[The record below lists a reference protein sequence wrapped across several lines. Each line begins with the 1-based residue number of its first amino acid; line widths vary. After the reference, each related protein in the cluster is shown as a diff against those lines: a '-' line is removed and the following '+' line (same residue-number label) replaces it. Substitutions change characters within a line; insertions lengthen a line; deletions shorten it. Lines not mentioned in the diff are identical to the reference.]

1 VGEPGNE
8 NEGEYGKRLGPLNDI
23 GNLFGFPGGGVIIN
37 RPSNDMVGMESVRGA
52 VNQGGRPG
60 MPKDNHSR
68 PRSAKGLGTTRSE
81 IQHGGHLK
89 SGM

>member
-1 VGEPGNE
+1 MFRVDRRTTLLEVDRRMGLAEWAE
-8 NEGEYGKRLGPLNDI
+8 
-23 GNLFGFPGGGVIIN
+23 
-37 RPSNDMVGMESVRGA
+37 ESVRGA